1 MLATAATNR
10 GSAYLEARAEILAP
24 GTNALPALGRCAVAL
39 DMPWQQRLVA
49 RICYERLSRSA
60 DIAALWAYDW
70 RTDKGYDKQWE
81 QHILGPTANL
91 GKIVV
96 PKCREVGLWYYYVE
110 LMWKETGE
118 LPTCDKCLKP
128 IQEYTNPRER
138 QVELERRRKEGLR
151 SCIHGDGRF
160 RNSWPQWCL
169 DAVSVGPE
177 RYWYR
182 QIVSER
188 MLGSPFSGWHLG
200 RYQTF
205 LREKDPETVPVLV
218 QFYDAYK
225 SSISGLE
232 MYPGARAEGYKNVFI
247 PIMALADSRHV
258 DLLEKF
264 ISEKPA
270 LEPLKMRLAEVR
282 ARPAPSPVTE
292 PPFRLGT
299 NAVMS
304 VP

>member
-1 MLATAATNR
+1 
-10 GSAYLEARAEILAP
+10 
-24 GTNALPALGRCAVAL
+24 
-39 DMPWQQRLVA
+39 VA
-49 RICYERLSRSA
+49 RICYERLSRDS
-60 DIAALWAYDW
+60 DFVALWAYDW
-70 RTDKGYDKQWE
+70 RADKGSNKQWE

-118 LPTCDKCLKP
+118 LPVCGKCLKP
-128 IQEYTNPRER
+128 LQEYTNPSER
-138 QVELERRRKEGLR
+138 YAELDRRQKEGLR
-151 SCIHGDGRF
+151 SCIHQDGRF
-160 RNSWPQWCL
+160 LNSWPQWCL

-182 QIVSER
+182 QTVSER

-218 QFYDAYK
+218 QCYEDYYRNATAPQAYQ
-225 SSISGLE
+225 SPQHTETYRRL
-232 MYPGARAEGYKNVFI
+232 FL
-247 PIMALADSRHV
+247 PILSFADSRHA

-270 LEPLKMRLAEVR
+270 LEPLKNRVAEVR
-282 ARPAPSPVTE
+282 ARPAPPPVAE
-292 PPFRLGT
+292 PPFRLGKEL
-299 NAVMS
+299 VI
-304 VP
+304 VK